1 MQPEQDALKL
11 GIKTMMISELMLTLK
26 PDEIS
31 ENAPIF
37 SPDGLGLDSVDALQ
51 LVVALEKHYGLK
63 LPDAEA
69 ASQVLHSIDS
79 IAAAISAS
87 RHAAQTGPA
96 LAPPD

>member
-1 MQPEQDALKL
+1 MELAQDALKSD
-11 GIKTMMISELMLTLK
+11 IKTMMIAELMLTLD

-31 ENAPIF
+31 SHVPIF

-51 LVVALEKHYGLK
+51 LVVALEKHYALK

-79 IAAAISAS
+79 IAAAITAL
-87 RHAAQTGPA
+87 RDGPQA
-96 LAPPD
+96 DPSPPD